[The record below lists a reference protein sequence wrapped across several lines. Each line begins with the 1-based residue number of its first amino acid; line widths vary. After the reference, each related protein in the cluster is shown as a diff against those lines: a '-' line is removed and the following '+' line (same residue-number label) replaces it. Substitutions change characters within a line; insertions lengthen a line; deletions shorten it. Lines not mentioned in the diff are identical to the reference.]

1 MKTSSQRT
9 ASTPSYPLILIR
21 ELLPLMGTVAST
33 DVLPTNP
40 TRPPI
45 PKSLDPAGLH
55 NQCLLARR
63 RLRLAAVFRLPRI
76 LRKTPHHVHTNMS
89 KAALNMI
96 TETEAAACWHD
107 RCVCMNSVDPGYN
120 ERSARVWEEWERA
133 AGVGGW
139 RWAGSVAC
147 CGWVGEAGGFEW
159 ERWEGRLGKVLEAS
173 SSVEVGWGK
182 VFDTI
187 AWWRNGWG
195 LCFKHTQY
203 FRDRWP
209 WFGVSEYTSI
219 QS

>member
-1 MKTSSQRT
+1 
-9 ASTPSYPLILIR
+9 
-21 ELLPLMGTVAST
+21 
-33 DVLPTNP
+33 
-40 TRPPI
+40 
-45 PKSLDPAGLH
+45 
-55 NQCLLARR
+55 
-63 RLRLAAVFRLPRI
+63 
-76 LRKTPHHVHTNMS
+76 MS

-107 RCVCMNSVDPGYN
+107 RCVCMNSVHPGYM
-120 ERSARVWEEWERA
+120 SAAPGFGRNGNVPLGWEDGAGRVLWPVAVGWGKREVSNGKGGRA
-133 AGVGGW
+133 VW
-139 RWAGSVAC
+139 
-147 CGWVGEAGGFEW
+147 
-159 ERWEGRLGKVLEAS
+159 GKVLEAS

-203 FRDRWP
+203 FRDHWP